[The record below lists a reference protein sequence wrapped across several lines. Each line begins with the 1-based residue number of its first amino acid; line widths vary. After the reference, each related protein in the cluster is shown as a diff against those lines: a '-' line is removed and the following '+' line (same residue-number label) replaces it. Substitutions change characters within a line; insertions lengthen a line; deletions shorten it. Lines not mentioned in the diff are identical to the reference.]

1 MIYYCIIVMMVLK
14 NATLLVIDDDAD
26 VLTALR
32 LLLKPLVKE
41 VVTEKNPSNITA
53 QIEKANYDIIVLD
66 MNFNGLVNTGNE
78 GIFWLNK
85 IRKQKPE
92 TSVILMTAYAD
103 IDLAIRGL
111 KEGAS
116 DFLMKPWKNEKLIE
130 TITTILS
137 NKKSKHAQ
145 KDHHNSS
152 SVNII
157 GDSAI
162 MNDVF
167 VKLKKVAPTDANVLV
182 LGENGTG
189 KDLIARAL
197 HDHSHRRE
205 KPFVKV
211 DVGALTA
218 SLFESELFGYKKGAF
233 TDAREDRKGRFE
245 AANGGTL
252 FLDEIGNIS
261 LGQQVRLLT
270 VLQNRQ
276 VTPLGSNEAIPVD
289 IRLICATNI
298 DPHVLADEKKFR
310 KDLIYRINTVDII
323 VPPLRAR
330 GTDITELSRHFVA
343 LYAEK
348 YNRSTFTFDTGFIS
362 KLKKHDFPGNVREL
376 QYVLER
382 AVIMT
387 DGSVLKP
394 DDLVFSS
401 IERSTATTRL
411 ETKNLNLD
419 DLEKNA
425 ILTVLEKHKGNVSK
439 SAKELGI
446 TRAALYRRLEKYE
459 L

>member
-1 MIYYCIIVMMVLK
+1 MVLK
-14 NATLLVIDDDAD
+14 NAKLLVIDDDAD

-41 VVTEKNPSNITA
+41 VVTEKNPSNIVS
-53 QIEKANYDIIVLD
+53 QIEKANYDIIILD

-116 DFLMKPWKNEKLIE
+116 DFLMKPWENKKIVE

-137 NKKSKHAQ
+137 NKKSKGVQ
-145 KDHHNSS
+145 KDHINSN
-152 SVNII
+152 SVEII
-157 GDSAI
+157 GDSQV

-197 HDHSHRRE
+197 HDHSNRRDE
-205 KPFVKV
+205 PFVKV
-211 DVGALTA
+211 DIGALTA

-261 LGQQVRLLT
+261 LSQQVRLLT
-270 VLQNRQ
+270 VLQDRQ
-276 VTPLGSNEAIPVD
+276 VTPLGSNESIPID

-298 DPHVLADEKKFR
+298 DPKVLADEKKFR

-348 YNRSTFTFDTGFIS
+348 YNKNTFSFDSGFIS

-387 DGSVLKP
+387 DGSILNP
-394 DDLVFSS
+394 DDLVFSA
-401 IERSTATTRL
+401 IERSTTTTSL
-411 ETKNLNLD
+411 ETKSLNLD

>member
-1 MIYYCIIVMMVLK
+1 MVLK
-14 NATLLVIDDDAD
+14 NASILVVDDDSD
-26 VLTALR
+26 VLMALR

-41 VVTEKNPSNITA
+41 LVAEKNPNNITA
-53 QIEKANYDIIVLD
+53 LIQRNAFDIVILD
-66 MNFNGLVNTGNE
+66 MNFSGLVHTGNE
-78 GIFWLNK
+78 GIYWLNAIK
-85 IRKQKPE
+85 GSKSEIA
-92 TSVILMTAYAD
+92 VILMTAYAD
-103 IDLAIRGL
+103 IDLAIKGL
-111 KEGAS
+111 KEGAA
-116 DFLMKPWKNEKLIE
+116 DFFVKPWKNEKLIE

-137 NKKSKHAQ
+137 RKKSNDRKTQGLH
-145 KDHHNSS
+145 SS
-152 SVNII
+152 GTKII
-157 GDSAI
+157 GDSAV
-162 MNDVF
+162 MQDVF
-167 VKLKKVAPTDANVLV
+167 LKLNKVAPTDANVLI

-189 KDLIARAL
+189 KDLIARAI
-197 HDHSHRRE
+197 HDSSNRKD

-233 TDAREDRKGRFE
+233 TGASEDREGRFE

-276 VTPLGSNEAIPVD
+276 VTPLGSNTAIPVD
-289 IRLICATNI
+289 IRLICATNVA
-298 DPHVLADEKKFR
+298 PEVLADEKKFR

-323 VPPLRAR
+323 VPPLRDR
-330 GTDITELSRHFVA
+330 GTDITELTHHFVS

-348 YNRSTFTFDTGFIS
+348 YNKGSFKFDSDFTK

-382 AVIMT
+382 AVIMA
-387 DGSVLKP
+387 DDNILKSE
-394 DDLVFSS
+394 DLVFSS
-401 IERSTATTRL
+401 IERSTKTKSFETTS
-411 ETKNLNLD
+411 LNLD
-419 DLEKNA
+419 DIEKNA
-425 ILTVLEKHKGNVSK
+425 IRTVLEKHKGNVSK

-446 TRAALYRRLEKYE
+446 TRAALYRRLGKYE

>member
-1 MIYYCIIVMMVLK
+1 MVLK
-14 NATLLVIDDDAD
+14 NATILVIDDDVD

-41 VVTEKNPSNITA
+41 VVTEKNPSNITS
-53 QIEKANYDIIVLD
+53 QIERTNYDIIILD

-116 DFLMKPWKNEKLIE
+116 DFLMKPWKNEKMIE
-130 TITTILS
+130 TISTILESKKPNTSKTKSLNS
-137 NKKSKHAQ
+137 N
-145 KDHHNSS
+145 
-152 SVNII
+152 SVEII
-157 GDSAI
+157 GESEV

-197 HDHSHRRE
+197 HDNSNRRD

-252 FLDEIGNIS
+252 FLDEIGNIG

-276 VTPLGSNEAIPVD
+276 VTPLGSNEAIPID

-298 DPHVLADEKKFR
+298 DPKTLADEKKFR
-310 KDLIYRINTVDII
+310 KDLIYRINTVDIT
-323 VPPLRAR
+323 VPPLRER

-348 YNRSTFTFDTGFIS
+348 YNKNPFTFDSGFIS

-401 IERSTATTRL
+401 IERSTSSTSL
-411 ETKNLNLD
+411 ETKSLNLD
-419 DLEKNA
+419 DIEKNA
-425 ILTVLEKHKGNVSK
+425 ILTVLEKNKGNVSK

>member
-1 MIYYCIIVMMVLK
+1 MVLK
-14 NATLLVIDDDAD
+14 NASILVVDDDAD

-32 LLLKPLVKE
+32 LLLKPLVKD
-41 VVTEKNPSNITA
+41 VVTEKNPNNINA
-53 QIEKANYDIIVLD
+53 QIERTNFDIVILD

-85 IRKQKPE
+85 IKKLKPE
-92 TSVILMTAYAD
+92 ISVVLMTAYAD

-116 DFLMKPWKNEKLIE
+116 DFLMKPWKNAKVIE
-130 TITTILS
+130 TITTILG
-137 NKKSKHAQ
+137 NKKSKSSQ
-145 KDHHNSS
+145 KESLNSN
-152 SVNII
+152 SVEII
-157 GDSAI
+157 GESDV
-162 MNDVF
+162 MNDF
-167 VKLKKVAPTDANVLV
+167 YVKLKKVAPTDANILV

-197 HDHSHRRE
+197 HDNSNRSD
-205 KPFVKV
+205 KPFIKV
-211 DVGALTA
+211 DVGALTS

-276 VTPLGSNEAIPVD
+276 VTPLGSNESIPID
-289 IRLICATNI
+289 IRLICATNEN
-298 DPHVLADEKKFR
+298 PKVLADEKRFR
-310 KDLIYRINTVDII
+310 KDLIYRINTVDIT
-323 VPPLRAR
+323 VPPLRER

-348 YNRSTFTFDTGFIS
+348 YNKNSFSFDSGFIS

-382 AVIMT
+382 AVIMS

-394 DDLVFSS
+394 EDLVFSS
-401 IERSTATTRL
+401 IERSTESTSNTS
-411 ETKNLNLD
+411 TSLNLD
-419 DLEKNA
+419 EIEKNA
-425 ILTVLEKHKGNVSK
+425 ILTVLEKNKGNVSK